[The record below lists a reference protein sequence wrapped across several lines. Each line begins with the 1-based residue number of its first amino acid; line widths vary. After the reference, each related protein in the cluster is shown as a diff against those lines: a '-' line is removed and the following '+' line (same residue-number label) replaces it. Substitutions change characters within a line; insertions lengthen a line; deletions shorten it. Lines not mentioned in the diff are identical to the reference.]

1 MSIKALWQILA
12 IFTAVILM
20 VLFPIMNAFENEDD
34 LIRLQIID
42 ELDYFVSKVKQS
54 GSISKRDY
62 EVFCSSLNN
71 LGYPFDIEI
80 NHYKKIYVPVYE
92 DPQDF
97 NSFYGDI
104 QGVEELFSDK
114 DIKNCLY
121 PLDSNVK
128 GKPYKMNKGDFITVS
143 VKSKVKSKHQ
153 KLKSIIFGTSDMQIF
168 YAKLG
173 GLIQNEAY

>member
-12 IFTAVILM
+12 IFTALILM
-20 VLFPIMNAFENEDD
+20 IIFPVMNAFEKEDD
-34 LIRLQIID
+34 LIRLQILD
-42 ELDYFVSKVKQS
+42 ELDFFLSKVKQS

-62 EVFCSSLNN
+62 ELFNQALNN
-71 LGYPFDIEI
+71 LGYPFEVKI
-80 NHYKKIYVPVYE
+80 NHYKQIYVPVYD

-97 NSFYGDI
+97 DSFTGEI
-104 QGVEELFSDK
+104 QKVEELFSDK
-114 DIKNCLY
+114 DIKGCLY
-121 PLDSNVK
+121 PLNSGVE
-128 GKPYKMNKGDFITVS
+128 GKPYNMSKGDYITVA

-153 KLKSIIFGTSDMQIF
+153 KLKSMLLGVSDMQVF